1 MGFVSQLVT
10 LIWLIVEQSAVEQ
23 PVQTRL
29 GLSGVPGTG
38 RAGPGERSR
47 GAELGMSSGCPE
59 AELGCLT
66 CTFVTLGCIQRLPIQ
81 KPGGWNCRGLKDGV
95 SGRFCRWSSTVTSLL
110 PQHTPVWLTRWGWI
124 KPK

>member
-47 GAELGMSSGCPE
+47 ASRARDELGMPRGRAWLPHLHICNPWMHPK
-59 AELGCLT
+59 AADPKAWGLELS
-66 CTFVTLGCIQRLPIQ
+66 RLE
-81 KPGGWNCRGLKDGV
+81 GW
-95 SGRFCRWSSTVTSLL
+95 S
-110 PQHTPVWLTRWGWI
+110 VWEVL
-124 KPK
+124 